1 MSSSTSTPI
10 ERLVDRAPTAE
21 GYGLHAA
28 TRAAAFW
35 LAVLLPL
42 SYGPIIWGG
51 ITGVEG
57 SWLLGLLLLNVAA
70 LVAGHGHR
78 APEAPSSQH

>member
-21 GYGLHAA
+21 RDLLRAA

-51 ITGVEG
+51 ITGIEG
-57 SWLLGLLLLNVAA
+57 SWLAGLLLLNVAA
-70 LVAGHGHR
+70 LVVGHGHR
-78 APEAPSSQH
+78 APEAPSGQH